1 MEYWIVA
8 LGAAAGGFVQ
18 GLSGFAFGLT
28 AMSLW
33 AWTLEPRLAA
43 SLTLFGSLV
52 GQIIAA
58 VRVRRG
64 FDARA
69 LLPFLAGGLIG
80 IPLGVAILP
89 YLDMRLFK
97 LVFGGFLL
105 LWCPAMLFAPRL
117 PPLRWGGRTADGAAG
132 LLGGAMSGIGGFSG
146 AVPTLW
152 CTLRGL
158 PKDRQR
164 SVIQNF
170 NLTILMAT
178 MLVYLGAGAVPANTL
193 PMFAIVAGAVL
204 VPVLLGSRL
213 YRNLDEA
220 TFRRVVLTLLTL
232 SGVAM
237 LVSGLRMQ

>member
-97 LVFGGFLL
+97 LVFGAFLL

-117 PPLRWGGRTADGAAG
+117 PPLRWGGKAADGAAG
-132 LLGGAMSGIGGFSG
+132 LVGGAMSGIGGFSG

-178 MLVYLGAGAVPANTL
+178 MLVYLGAGAVPPDTL

-237 LVSGLRMQ
+237 LVSGLRMG

>member
-1 MEYWIVA
+1 MEYLIVA

-69 LLPFLAGGLIG
+69 LLPFLAGGLLG

-97 LVFGGFLL
+97 LVFGAFLL

-117 PPLRWGGRTADGAAG
+117 PAVRWGGRAADGAAG
-132 LLGGAMSGIGGFSG
+132 VIGGAMSGIGGFSG

-170 NLTILMAT
+170 NLTILAAT
-178 MLVYLGAGAVPANTL
+178 MLVYLGTGAVSADTV
-193 PMFAIVAGAVL
+193 PMFAIVAAAVL

-213 YRNLDEA
+213 YRHLDEA
-220 TFRRVVLTLLTL
+220 AFRRIVLTLLTL

-237 LVSGLRMQ
+237 LVSGLRMG